1 MPPRKGKRT
10 ADKTTAPS
18 DSSPPKRSR
27 PTATSRR
34 AERAAERATKKEA
47 AREREARRL
56 RCEAEMVELPPH
68 PDDDHLVLPMTQKTT
83 QKRLANTA
91 YDDNERSKRPKI
103 LKDES
108 QKEVSPLL
116 PWEQDKI
123 LEQPPS
129 PDILGLEFRRL
140 SLAPIEALGTLG
152 RLPAEVRD
160 EILRY
165 KLISPNDI
173 PVFKGWTRVFQRI
186 GPKLDLAILYTCRIL
201 CMEGL
206 RILYGENTFLYDI
219 RDPPDFLGIMDELKG
234 RVYTKDKI
242 PVDKYG
248 HLMRYLKINVPYNR
262 LDSFVVDNFRNAIQ
276 KFVPGNGLAE
286 PARLHTL
293 TLKLPA
299 VKVEKMGIK
308 GWIENPREVP
318 AAKLF
323 DRFANTRELLMLL
336 NVQYIRI
343 LATDSDANLYEKVI
357 DLRCYYMQKQA
368 QENKDGALA
377 KDAKGAEAYFQEQ
390 VERAKAHIYML
401 KFTVEILAA
410 SCPQERDYVQSIAW
424 KFIGQERKKRYVE
437 SMYMD
442 GALPDDFSG
451 PPTPTSSQGSESP
464 AIRPLYT
471 EEQLDRVMAESDDSE
486 NSGDSENSDD

>member
-1 MPPRKGKRT
+1 
-10 ADKTTAPS
+10 
-18 DSSPPKRSR
+18 
-27 PTATSRR
+27 
-34 AERAAERATKKEA
+34 
-47 AREREARRL
+47 
-56 RCEAEMVELPPH
+56 
-68 PDDDHLVLPMTQKTT
+68 MTQKTSR
-83 QKRLANTA
+83 KRSANTA
-91 YDDNERSKRPKI
+91 YDDSERSKCPKI
-103 LKDES
+103 LKDGS

-116 PWEQDKI
+116 PWEQDKS

-140 SLAPIEALGTLG
+140 SLTPIEALGILG

-165 KLISPNDI
+165 MLLSPNDI
-173 PVFKGWTRVFQRI
+173 PVFRGWTRVFERI
-186 GPKLDLAILYTCRIL
+186 GPKLDLSILYTCRL
-201 CMEGL
+201 LWLEGL

-219 RDPPDFLGIMDELKG
+219 RDPPDYLGIMDELKG
-234 RVYTKDKI
+234 RVYTKDRI
-242 PVDKYG
+242 PIDKYG
-248 HLMRYLKINVPYNR
+248 HLMRYLKINAPYNR
-262 LDSFVVDNFRNAIQ
+262 LNSFVVDNFRNAIQ

-286 PARLHTL
+286 PARIHTL

-299 VKVEKMGIK
+299 VKVKKMGIK
-308 GWIENPREVP
+308 GWIENPNEVP
-318 AAKLF
+318 ATKLF
-323 DRFANTRELLMLL
+323 DRFSNTRELLMLL

-343 LATDSDANLYEKVI
+343 LATDSDANLYEKLI

-368 QENKDGALA
+368 QEDKDRILV

-390 VERAKAHIYML
+390 VERAKTQIYML

-410 SCPQERDYVQSIAW
+410 SCPQERDYVQSIGW
-424 KFIGQERKKRYVE
+424 KFIGVERKKRYVE

-464 AIRPLYT
+464 SIRPMFT
-471 EEQLDRVMAESDDSE
+471 EEQLDRAIAGSDDSE
-486 NSGDSENSDD
+486 TSSDSESSDH